1 MTRGSYEVPSVVSE
15 TKVYP
20 VGVVGVVVVAVV
32 TVAMIWSPATT
43 PEGRAMV
50 NELFEPVLPA
60 VCAEPTKEMDP
71 DAPAL

>member
-1 MTRGSYEVPSVVSE
+1 VVSE

-20 VGVVGVVVVAVV
+20 VGVDGVVAVVVV

-50 NELFEPVLPA
+50 NELFEPVLPE
-60 VCAEPTKEMDP
+60 VCVEPTKEIDP
-71 DAPAL
+71 AAPAL